1 MSPLARD
8 GRGEGRPLE
17 ELGPHERGGGGTP
30 PVVSGIGIGIVG
42 LLGGNGPHDGGALG
56 QFRRH
61 RQLEKSGQASSVSL
75 TRARPP
81 GAQSVHQSSQGV
93 RGVLQRHVIVAIVIV
108 AVVPLPGGG
117 EQVGQYAVGRDVP
130 FPRRIGGEGIERV
143 QERHRRLRLRL
154 IAVVVR
160 RLLLL
165 LLVFGGVGN
174 VHCIVVLLL
183 LLRLV
188 DLRFLL
194 VLLVV
199 VVGHDHVTDLVL
211 LVGNFISL
219 LILNPDLGLR
229 CRCGRRRL
237 GRRNLLLRTLPLGR
251 RRRRRR
257 RRLLRLLARLP
268 LVLPHDDGGRS
279 RSGGPLRSHLLKGY
293 VLPLIY

>member
-154 IAVVVR
+154 RLIAVVVR

-174 VHCIVVLLL
+174 VHRSVVVLVLL

-194 VLLVV
+194 R
-199 VVGHDHVTDLVL
+199 VGHDYVTDLVL

-237 GRRNLLLRTLPLGR
+237 GRRNLLLRTLLPLG
-251 RRRRRR
+251 RRRR

>member
-56 QFRRH
+56 QFRRD

-154 IAVVVR
+154 RLIAVVVR

-174 VHCIVVLLL
+174 VHRSVVVLVLL

-194 VLLVV
+194 R
-199 VVGHDHVTDLVL
+199 VGHDYVTDLVL

-237 GRRNLLLRTLPLGR
+237 GRRNLLLRTLLPLG
-251 RRRRRR
+251 RRRR